1 MKRSLLCLFSIAASS
16 LISLE
21 EPPLSTAEDE
31 IARID
36 HLIAVTEEKIIEQK
50 ALRELM
56 KRLHEQEEQ
65 FFKGDQSKVH
75 AKKMVD
81 SASQILEIIKGS
93 HLEHLFS
100 SEYLEE
106 LAFFSSIAGKASPAR
121 P

>member
-1 MKRSLLCLFSIAASS
+1 MKKCLLCLFLVVASS
-16 LISLE
+16 LTALE
-21 EPPLSTAEDE
+21 EPLLSTVEDE

-36 HLIAVTEEKIIEQK
+36 HLIAATEEKVVQQR

-56 KRLHEQEEQ
+56 LRLQVQEEQ
-65 FFKGDQSKVH
+65 FFKGDQSKAH

-81 SASQILEIIKGS
+81 SASQVLELIKAS

-100 SEYLEE
+100 STYLEE
-106 LAFFSSIAGKASPAR
+106 LALFSSIAGKTSPAR